1 MSNSQIQQSSFLH
14 KENISFRDT
23 IFKNPEVK
31 TYHFSPQTKNRVCN
45 HPNSM
50 FFQSNESFI
59 RYNSFQNF
67 SHLHR
72 SSTFNTTKTEPD
84 QLSKVEEELLKS
96 KEPIEFPIEN
106 SNEEIEV
113 LGEKGIWLNKNESFN
128 WHGSV
133 PLCNYEINQDK
144 RPQII
149 YKKSNCELNYIQE
162 LAIRYLRPPTPPK
175 PGDVV
180 IVQEPNKET
189 SSAPPLIIR
198 QQPARAATPEP
209 LVIREAPPKQPPII
223 GKKLIIISGKR
234 LPPPPRKV
242 CKFIINTYVIYKK

>member
-23 IFKNPEVK
+23 IFKNPEEK
-31 TYHFSPQTKNRVCN
+31 TYNFSPQAKNRVCN
-45 HPNSM
+45 DSNSM
-50 FFQSNESFI
+50 FFQSNDSFI

-72 SSTFNTTKTEPD
+72 SSTFNTFKTRPN
-84 QLSKVEEELLKS
+84 QFSKVEEELLKS

-106 SNEEIEV
+106 SYEEIEV
-113 LGEKGIWLNKNESFN
+113 LGKKGIWLNKNESLN

-144 RPQII
+144 RPQFI

-162 LAIRYLRPPTPPK
+162 LAIRYLRPPTPPA
-175 PGDVV
+175 PGDIV
-180 IVQEPNKET
+180 IVQEPNKQIPP
-189 SSAPPLIIR
+189 APPIEIE
-198 QQPARAATPEP
+198 RAH
-209 LVIREAPPKQPPII
+209 V
-223 GKKLIIISGKR
+223 
-234 LPPPPRKV
+234 
-242 CKFIINTYVIYKK
+242 